1 MQLLLTCLLA
11 LLVTPQSDA
20 IYPAAECFVQA
31 QHNEASVFI
40 NVASKHFVCG
50 VLSSD
55 KMALPMYRGSPHPP
69 PTTPRSRSSYDKSS
83 SGASPFVSS
92 AHGHPSFNP
101 VKVSFSSSKAAA
113 GADSKIPKPPKPPD
127 KPLMPY
133 MRYSRK
139 VWDQVKGANPD
150 LKLWEIGKII
160 GQMWRDLPEAD
171 KQEFMDEYEAEKV
184 QYSEL
189 MKAYH
194 NSPAYQAWVAAKGKG
209 KAAAAAAAVVA
220 DSSIDDEEQQ
230 QIPQRTPRGQQNS
243 KMDAQGRISIQ
254 QADDDDD
261 ADDGFLIKHI
271 SHSRYVRN
279 HRLINEIFSE
289 TVVPD
294 VRTVVTTTRMGVL
307 KRQVQSLTMHQ
318 KKLETELQQIE
329 ERHENK
335 KRKFQEGSEQFQDD
349 LQKLCEEKPQVT
361 EEMFNNMVSVARE
374 DLKVRHQ
381 QYLQQQ
387 EEERKKAAE
396 LAEIRKEEGN
406 QPDEEKT
413 DIKSEENTGVEQ
425 MDVGEA
431 VVDSTTTELT
441 AIDKPTVAEPAK
453 DTDMDTC
460 NSLDGPGLEE
470 NSTLEDLGV
479 NRREL
484 DSPDSQKTEDL
495 SQDGMPMSLML
506 DAPVDEGLYSPESQ
520 GSSPD
525 HTPEKGDSPES
536 QGETTPE
543 KPTKVRRKKDRSDKG
558 EKQDSPAGERGAGP
572 RRYPCDICGKAF
584 KHKHHMTEHKRLH
597 TGEKPFRCG
606 RCGKRF
612 SHSGSYSQHM
622 NHRLCKTNSNNDDD
636 MEDQHSPGVGSPAP
650 YSDTEKVEKPEKPKK
665 KAKAKDKDKDVVSEN
680 NNSDVT
686 EEVDKTGEDIEQE
699 ES

>member
-1 MQLLLTCLLA
+1 
-11 LLVTPQSDA
+11 
-20 IYPAAECFVQA
+20 
-31 QHNEASVFI
+31 
-40 NVASKHFVCG
+40 
-50 VLSSD
+50 
-55 KMALPMYRGSPHPP
+55 MALPMYRGSPHPP
-69 PTTPRSRSSYDKSS
+69 PATPRSRSNYDKSVSSMAMSKS

-92 AHGHPSFNP
+92 PHGHPSFNP
-101 VKVSFSSSKAAA
+101 VKVSFSSSKGSAA
-113 GADSKIPKPPKPPD
+113 GDSKTPKPPKPPD

-194 NSPAYQAWVAAKGKG
+194 NSPAYQAWVAAK
-209 KAAAAAAAVVA
+209 AAAAAAAVVA
-220 DSSIDDEEQQ
+220 DTSMDDEEQQ
-230 QIPQRTPRGQQNS
+230 QIPQRTPRGQQSS
-243 KMDAQGRISIQ
+243 KMDTQGRISIQ
-254 QADDDDD
+254 QADDEDD

-349 LQKLCEEKPQVT
+349 LQKLCDDKPQVT

-387 EEERKKAAE
+387 EQERKKAAE
-396 LAEIRKEEGN
+396 LAEMKKEEEQEN
-406 QPDEEKT
+406 QPETDKDTVNPKSEEKT
-413 DIKSEENTGVEQ
+413 SVEQ

-441 AIDKPTVAEPAK
+441 TIDKPSLAEPAK
-453 DTDMDTC
+453 EIDMDTC

-470 NSTLEDLGV
+470 GSTLEDLGV

-495 SQDGMPMSLML
+495 SQDGMPVSLML
-506 DAPVDEGLYSPESQ
+506 DTQGDEGLYSPESQ
-520 GSSPD
+520 GSSPE

-543 KPTKVRRKKDRSDKG
+543 KPSKLRRKKERSEKG
-558 EKQDSPAGERGAGP
+558 EKMDSPAGERGAGP

-636 MEDQHSPGVGSPAP
+636 MEEQQSPVCSPAP
-650 YSDTEKVEKPEKPKK
+650 CSDTEKVDKADKPKK
-665 KAKAKDKDKDVVSEN
+665 KSKAKDKDVVSEN
-680 NNSDVT
+680 GSIDQA
-686 EEVDKTGEDIEQE
+686 EEVDKAKEDLEQE

>member
-69 PTTPRSRSSYDKSS
+69 PTTPRSRSSYDKSVSSMAMSKS

-558 EKQDSPAGERGAGP
+558 EKQDSPAGERGA
-572 RRYPCDICGKAF
+572 
-584 KHKHHMTEHKRLH
+584 
-597 TGEKPFRCG
+597 
-606 RCGKRF
+606 
-612 SHSGSYSQHM
+612 
-622 NHRLCKTNSNNDDD
+622 DDD

>member
-1 MQLLLTCLLA
+1 
-11 LLVTPQSDA
+11 
-20 IYPAAECFVQA
+20 
-31 QHNEASVFI
+31 
-40 NVASKHFVCG
+40 
-50 VLSSD
+50 
-55 KMALPMYRGSPHPP
+55 MALPMYRGSPHPP
-69 PTTPRSRSSYDKSS
+69 PVTPRSRSSYDKSG
-83 SGASPFVSS
+83 SGSSPFVSS

-113 GADSKIPKPPKPPD
+113 GTDSKVPKPPKPPD

-160 GQMWRDLPEAD
+160 GQMWRDLPEGD

-220 DSSIDDEEQQ
+220 DSSMDDEEQQ
-230 QIPQRTPRGQQNS
+230 QIPQRSPRGQPSS

-335 KRKFQEGSEQFQDD
+335 KRKFQEGSEQFQED
-349 LQKLCEEKPQVT
+349 LQKLCDEKPQVT
-361 EEMFNNMVSVARE
+361 EEMFNNMVSAARE

-396 LAEIRKEEGN
+396 LAEMKKEEGES
-406 QPDEEKT
+406 QSDTDKKDVKSDE
-413 DIKSEENTGVEQ
+413 NVGVEQ
-425 MDVGEA
+425 MDVGDA

-441 AIDKPTVAEPAK
+441 AIDKPTIAEPAK

-470 NSTLEDLGV
+470 GSTLEDLGV
-479 NRREL
+479 NRRDL

-495 SQDGMPMSLML
+495 SQDGMPMSMML
-506 DAPVDEGLYSPESQ
+506 DAPGDEGLYSPESQ

-536 QGETTPE
+536 QGEATPE
-543 KPTKVRRKKDRSDKG
+543 KRTKVRRKRDRGDKVD
-558 EKQDSPAGERGAGP
+558 KQDSPAGERGAGP

-636 MEDQHSPGVGSPAP
+636 MDEQHSPGVGSPAP
-650 YSDTEKVEKPEKPKK
+650 YSDTEKVEKPERPKK
-665 KAKAKDKDKDVVSEN
+665 KSKAKEKEKDQPSEN
-680 NNSDVT
+680 NNGDLA
-686 EEVDKTGEDIEQE
+686 EEAEKAGEDIENE